1 MPQVGDGERAMF
13 WTDSWLPDGPLVRS
27 APRLFARVSVRSRKR
42 PVRAAMEG
50 DRWVRDITG
59 SRTQQI
65 MLEIVQV
72 DEKLRAVT
80 LTSGIADK
88 FTWKWTSDG

>member
-1 MPQVGDGERAMF
+1 
-13 WTDSWLPDGPLVRS
+13 
-27 APRLFARVSVRSRKR
+27 
-42 PVRAAMEG
+42 MEG

-88 FTWKWTSDG
+88 FTWKWTSNGQYSSSSAYRAFFAGSTTLLGAVADQGAAQGQVLLLGGSSWMVMDNS